1 MSLLVRPRRLL
12 AALLTTILA
21 LTVVSMTF
29 AYIDRV
35 LQARPFPGFAQIR
48 ELVDVNEEGGLAAWF
63 SSGQLL
69 LAALLLLGVAV
80 AVARRGGKHVWYWRG
95 LVVVFGYLSLDE
107 LVSLHEKTNSVTRE
121 ALGLS
126 GALYFGW
133 VVVAAPIL
141 LVFALAYLRFV
152 LALPAR
158 TRLLVIAAGV
168 MFVTGALG
176 FELVGAYIW
185 DSGGAETMTYAVTNT
200 IEELLEMVAIALFV
214 YAIGAYQQQHLGLGL
229 VDGGGATGAVPAGR
243 ASGAATVERTPAGS
257 IRGA

>member
-12 AALLTTILA
+12 VGLLATILI

-35 LQARPFPGFAQIR
+35 LHAQPFPGFTQIH

-69 LAALLLLGVAV
+69 LAALLLLGVAT

-95 LVVVFGYLSLDE
+95 LTLVFAYLSLDE
-107 LVSLHEKTNSVTRE
+107 LVALHEKTNSVTRD

-133 VVVAAPIL
+133 VVVAAPVVL
-141 LVFALAYLRFV
+141 LFGLAYLRFV

-168 MFVTGALG
+168 MFVTGAMG
-176 FELVGAYIW
+176 FELVGAAIW

-200 IEELLEMVAIALFV
+200 VEEVLEMVSIAVFV

-229 VDGGGATGAVPAGR
+229 TDGGPAGVVAAGR
-243 ASGAATVERTPAGS
+243 AGAAVERTPAGS
-257 IRGA
+257 VHGA

>member
-1 MSLLVRPRRLL
+1 MSLLVSPRRLL
-12 AALLTTILA
+12 TALLATILA

-69 LAALLLLGVAV
+69 LAALLLLGVAA
-80 AVARRGGKHVWYWRG
+80 AVARRGGRHVWYWRG
-95 LVVVFGYLSLDE
+95 LVLVFGYLSLDE
-107 LVSLHEKTNSVTRE
+107 LVGLHEKTNSVTRE
-121 ALGLS
+121 ALDLS

-133 VVVAAPIL
+133 VVVAAPIVL
-141 LVFALAYLRFV
+141 IFALAYLRFV

-200 IEELLEMVAIALFV
+200 IEEVLEMVAIALFV

-229 VDGGGATGAVPAGR
+229 PDGGATGAVPAGR
-243 ASGAATVERTPAGS
+243 AAGAAAAERTPAGS
-257 IRGA
+257 VPGA